1 MSTIN
6 GKDLKTIFKE
16 LAMPLPKEKI
26 KIRDFDNKPYVEVET
41 LIERLNEV
49 VGVANYSDEYK
60 IEMLQALD
68 TFCITATCTLSIFD
82 DEGRLVC
89 KKSMVGGSTLTF
101 PYADKEKTTKLTE
114 INSIPNDTTSA
125 CQDAFKKVCT
135 KRLGIAS
142 AQLKAAG
149 KGTAYEFTVTS
160 PVKVF
165 ENGNVFINGQLGSE
179 KYSLFSFKREAQPH
193 MDTFKELAI
202 GQVISVYATEKTDKN
217 GNPQLTFKGFAET
230 PTVTPK
236 ATVTAPTPKT
246 ETPKTDTSKSA
257 PVGKK
262 AEPEVLP
269 YKVITKGDLQPLSQP
284 GSFKIPSSLN
294 NEDCEVIIQADM
306 VSQMQKL
313 GCWKPLEKSASK
325 GIELNFAGRLYASGT
340 KKQLLLV
347 SLAA

>member
-1 MSTIN
+1 MVN
-6 GKDLKTIFKE
+6 GKE
-16 LAMPLPKEKI
+16 LAKVFEELSKPFPKEKI
-26 KIRDFDNKPYVEVET
+26 KIRDFDNKPYVEVDT
-41 LIERLNEV
+41 LLERLNEV
-49 VGVANYSDEYK
+49 VGVQNYSDEYTT
-60 IEMLQALD
+60 ELMQVQD
-68 TFCITATCTLSIFD
+68 TFCIIATCTLSIFD
-82 DEGRLVC
+82 DDGKLVC
-89 KKSMVGGSTLTF
+89 KKSMTGGSNIAF
-101 PYADKEKTTKLTE
+101 PYVDKDKTQKATE
-114 INSIPNDTTSA
+114 VNSIPNDITSA

-135 KRLGIAS
+135 KRLGMAS
-142 AQLKAAG
+142 QQLKAVA
-149 KGTAYEFTVTS
+149 KGEAYLFTVTAPARVLDS
-160 PVKVF
+160 
-165 ENGNVFINGQLGSE
+165 GHAIINGTVNEQ
-179 KYSLFSFKREAQPH
+179 KYSIFMFKQAVESNKATLTGLVAGQVIKVYGSKKADKYGNPQI
-193 MDTFKELAI
+193 TFKE
-202 GQVISVYATEKTDKN
+202 
-217 GNPQLTFKGFAET
+217 FAEK
-230 PTVTPK
+230 P
-236 ATVTAPTPKT
+236 TVTAPTPKT
-246 ETPKTDTSKSA
+246 ETPKTEASKSA